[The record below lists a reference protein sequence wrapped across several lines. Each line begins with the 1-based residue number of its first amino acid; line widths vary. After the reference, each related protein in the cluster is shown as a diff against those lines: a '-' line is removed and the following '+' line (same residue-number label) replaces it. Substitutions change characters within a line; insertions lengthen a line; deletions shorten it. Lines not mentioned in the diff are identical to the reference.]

1 MQFQQYKVL
10 CKKLKQNPKLP
21 TKDVTTY
28 THCDHLL
35 FFMRI
40 YRKTRYIEKKLGLL
54 QLSSGYKKPPL
65 HLVAYTTKTSS
76 LLMIMQLSRAW
87 WGGYLY
93 FICWLELRMQLC
105 SAGNLGGV
113 ESSKI
118 TSMLGISAGMAEMAQ
133 GSLAGLLFLHGK
145 SRGYKSFKIWVPKSP
160 NITSVNSFGQSK
172 SQVQLRLE
180 GKGNRVYLLM
190 CRETCLQG
198 WEESLEALRK

>member
-28 THCDHLL
+28 THCDHHSIV

-54 QLSSGYKKPPL
+54 QLSSGYKKPPPN
-65 HLVAYTTKTSS
+65 LVAYITKTNY
-76 LLMIMQLSRAW
+76 LLMILQLSRAW

-93 FICWLELRMQLC
+93 FICWLELLMQLC

-118 TSMLGISAGMAEMAQ
+118 TSMLGISAGTAGTAQ
-133 GSLAGLLFLHGK
+133 GSRASFLAWKKHRL
-145 SRGYKSFKIWVPKSP
+145 
-160 NITSVNSFGQSK
+160 
-172 SQVQLRLE
+172 QVF
-180 GKGNRVYLLM
+180 
-190 CRETCLQG
+190 
-198 WEESLEALRK
+198 